1 MMQQKIEQEL
11 QPYIKRNAITSIVDG
26 VLNAMAMGLIPL
38 QTLVVYF
45 ISGYVRSNLVIGL
58 LTTVQMLL
66 MAIPQFFAARRME
79 QLDSYKGLMGKY
91 VFIYRT
97 SHLLIGL
104 LILFLAPE
112 NPLLFVILFY
122 IIYWL
127 NGLFMGIGNSAY
139 YNFINKVIPFNIRGK
154 FFGWRGAFNSVGGVL
169 GSLLA
174 GVILAGSGSGT
185 QQYGYLFL
193 LSFAL
198 DMLSF
203 IFLVA
208 PYEPKNYQNSAV
220 GTQVIDY
227 GAKLKEILKRDK
239 NIVRFIVAQS
249 LIIFPVVS
257 LFPFQ
262 TVYAKTNFNIGDD
275 VISVMTTMMFVCK
288 SIGFILWGMLVQRRG
303 FKWGM
308 LGGYLLFI
316 INLVSA
322 IFINNPNVVL
332 VLTAVFGLTNSAY
345 MIGNINII
353 FGMCSYE
360 DRPAY
365 LCITNMF
372 IIPISAIA
380 PLINGYIYDVFGFK
394 VMCVINLIL
403 LLGGI
408 VVFSRVKEHHIAT
421 NN

>member
-1 MMQQKIEQEL
+1 MIQQKIEQEL
-11 QPYIKRNAITSIVDG
+11 QPYIKRNVITSIVDG
-26 VLNAMAMGLIPL
+26 ILNAMAMGLIPL

-45 ISGYVRSNLVIGL
+45 ISEYVHSNFVIGL

-66 MAIPQFFAARRME
+66 MAIPQFFTARHME
-79 QLDSYKGLMGKY
+79 RLDSYKGLMGKY

-97 SHLLIGL
+97 SSLIIGL
-104 LILFLAPE
+104 LILLLTPRK
-112 NPLLFVILFY
+112 PLLFVILFY
-122 IIYWL
+122 IIFWL
-127 NGLFMGIGNSAY
+127 KGLFMGTGNLAY
-139 YNFINKVIPFNIRGK
+139 YSFINKVIPFNIRGK

-174 GVILAGSGSGT
+174 GVILRRSVSGT

-193 LSFAL
+193 LAFAL

-208 PYEPKNYQNSAV
+208 PYEPKNYQNGAEEIQRN
-220 GTQVIDY
+220 GY
-227 GAKLKEILKRDK
+227 GFKLKEILKRDK
-239 NIVRFIVAQS
+239 NIIRFIVAQA
-249 LIIFPVVS
+249 LIIFPVTS

-262 TVYAKTNFNIGDD
+262 TVYAKSNFNIGAD
-275 VISVMTTMMFVCK
+275 VISNMNTIMFVCNAV
-288 SIGFILWGMLVQRRG
+288 GFILWGMLVQRRG

-308 LGGYLLFI
+308 LGGYILFI
-316 INLVSA
+316 INLISA
-322 IFINNPNVVL
+322 IFVSDPNVVI
-332 VLTAVFGLTNSAY
+332 VLTVIYGLTHSAY
-345 MIGNINII
+345 MIGNINIV

-372 IIPISAIA
+372 IIPISVIA
-380 PLINGYIYDVFGFK
+380 PLINGYIYDTFGFK

-403 LLGGI
+403 LLVGI
-408 VVFSRVKEHHIAT
+408 AGFSRVKEHHR
-421 NN
+421 